1 MLEKM
6 IGGRLNRKKYI
17 MYYLATVVTCVF
29 LMFAVSAIMLATGQ
43 ASEIEQGGNVYLSGL
58 VIGLLANLVTICL
71 GIRRLHDLGKGDKW
85 VLVVIIPAVFSFAV
99 YFVEN
104 QLLTNFAS
112 ALDIA
117 VIMALAVMKGND
129 GANEFGPAN

>member
-17 MYYLATVVTCVF
+17 MYYLATVVTCVL

-71 GIRRLHDLGKGDKW
+71 GIRRLHDLGKGGKW

-117 VIMALAVMKGND
+117 VIMALAVVKGND

>member
-71 GIRRLHDLGKGDKW
+71 GIRRLHDLGKGGRW

>member
-71 GIRRLHDLGKGDKW
+71 GIRRLHDLGKGGKW
-85 VLVVIIPAVFSFAV
+85 VLVVIRPAVFSFAV

-129 GANEFGPAN
+129 GANEFGSAN

>member
-71 GIRRLHDLGKGDKW
+71 GIRRLHDLGKGGKW
-85 VLVVIIPAVFSFAV
+85 LLAVIVPAVLSFGV
-99 YFVEN
+99 YFLDSSLVAN
-104 QLLTNFAS
+104 LVS

-117 VIMALAVMKGND
+117 VVIALAVMKGNE
-129 GANEFGPAN
+129 GANEFGPAS

>member
-71 GIRRLHDLGKGDKW
+71 GIRRLHDLGKGGKW

-117 VIMALAVMKGND
+117 VIMALAVMQRYWQEQ
-129 GANEFGPAN
+129 AEP

>member
-1 MLEKM
+1 MLHKM

-71 GIRRLHDLGKGDKW
+71 GIRRLHDLGKGGKW
-85 VLVVIIPAVFSFAV
+85 VLVGIIPAGFSFAV

>member
-17 MYYLATVVTCVF
+17 MYYLATIVTCVF

-43 ASEIEQGGNVYLSGL
+43 ASEIEQGGSVYLSGL

-71 GIRRLHDLGKGDKW
+71 GIRRLHDLGKGGKW
-85 VLVVIIPAVFSFAV
+85 ILAVVVPAVFSFAV

-104 QLLTNFAS
+104 QLLTNLAS

-129 GANEFGPAN
+129 GANEFGPAS

>member
-58 VIGLLANLVTICL
+58 VVGLLANLVTICL
-71 GIRRLHDLGKGDKW
+71 GIRRLHDLGKGGKW

>member
-1 MLEKM
+1 MLEKV

-29 LMFAVSAIMLATGQ
+29 LRFAVSAIMLATGQ

-71 GIRRLHDLGKGDKW
+71 GIRRLHDLGKGGKW

>member
-1 MLEKM
+1 MLEKV

-29 LMFAVSAIMLATGQ
+29 LMLAVSAIMLATGQ

-71 GIRRLHDLGKGDKW
+71 GIRRLHDLGKGGKW

>member
-71 GIRRLHDLGKGDKW
+71 GIRRLHDLGKGGKW

-129 GANEFGPAN
+129 GSNEFGPAN

>member
-1 MLEKM
+1 MRAIKQMEKKTNAK
-6 IGGRLNRKKYI
+6 ICQIKRI
-17 MYYLATVVTCVF
+17 F
-29 LMFAVSAIMLATGQ
+29 F
-43 ASEIEQGGNVYLSGL
+43 SGH
-58 VIGLLANLVTICL
+58 LLQIIL
-71 GIRRLHDLGKGDKW
+71 GMDAKTKPRRQ
-85 VLVVIIPAVFSFAV
+85 IIPAVFSFAV

>member
-71 GIRRLHDLGKGDKW
+71 GIRRLHDLGKGGKW

-104 QLLTNFAS
+104 QLLTTFAS

>member
-1 MLEKM
+1 M

-17 MYYLATVVTCVF
+17 MYYLATVITCVF

-71 GIRRLHDLGKGDKW
+71 GIRRLHDLGKGGKW

>member
-71 GIRRLHDLGKGDKW
+71 GIRRLHDLGKGGKW

-117 VIMALAVMKGND
+117 VIMALAVVKGND

>member
-43 ASEIEQGGNVYLSGL
+43 ASEIEQGGSVYLSGL

-71 GIRRLHDLGKGDKW
+71 GIRRLHDLGKGGKW
-85 VLVVIIPAVFSFAV
+85 ILAVVVPAVFSFAV

>member
-17 MYYLATVVTCVF
+17 MYYLATVITCVF

-71 GIRRLHDLGKGDKW
+71 GIRRLHDLGKGGKW

>member
-1 MLEKM
+1 MLEKV
-6 IGGRLNRKKYI
+6 IGGRLNRKTYI

-71 GIRRLHDLGKGDKW
+71 GIRRLHDLGKGGKW

>member
-17 MYYLATVVTCVF
+17 MYYLATIVTCVF

-43 ASEIEQGGNVYLSGL
+43 ASEIQQGGSVYLRGL
-58 VIGLLANLVTICL
+58 INELLANLVTICL
-71 GIRRLHDLGKGDKW
+71 GIRRLHDLGKGGKW
-85 VLVVIIPAVFSFAV
+85 ILAVVVPAVFSFAV

-104 QLLTNFAS
+104 QLLTNLAS

-129 GANEFGPAN
+129 GANEFGPAS

>member
-6 IGGRLNRKKYI
+6 IGGRLNRKRYI
-17 MYYLATVVTCVF
+17 MYYLATIVTCVF

-43 ASEIEQGGNVYLSGL
+43 ASEIEQGGSVYLSGL

-71 GIRRLHDLGKGDKW
+71 GIRRLHDLGKGGKW
-85 VLVVIIPAVFSFAV
+85 ILAVVVPAVFSFAV

-104 QLLTNFAS
+104 QLLTNLAS

-129 GANEFGPAN
+129 GANEFGPAS

>member
-29 LMFAVSAIMLATGQ
+29 LMFAVTAIMLATGQ

-71 GIRRLHDLGKGDKW
+71 GIRRLHDLGKGGKW

>member
-71 GIRRLHDLGKGDKW
+71 GIRRLHDLGKGGKW

>member
-43 ASEIEQGGNVYLSGL
+43 ASEIEQGGNVYLCGL

-71 GIRRLHDLGKGDKW
+71 GIRRLHDLGKGGKW

>member
-1 MLEKM
+1 
-6 IGGRLNRKKYI
+6 
-17 MYYLATVVTCVF
+17 MYYLATIVTCVF

-71 GIRRLHDLGKGDKW
+71 GIRRLHDLGKGGKW

>member
-71 GIRRLHDLGKGDKW
+71 GIRRLHDLGKGGKW

-129 GANEFGPAN
+129 GSNKFGPAN

>member
-1 MLEKM
+1 MLEKV

-71 GIRRLHDLGKGDKW
+71 GIRRLHDLGKGGKW

-129 GANEFGPAN
+129 GANEFGPAK